1 MLNKSSTPK
10 YRLERAFLRFTT
22 PADREL
28 LKRFIGAVLVA
39 IAALQIF
46 VINLVVRRLLSKN
59 FLIAGGTLLTLFGIY
74 LAIVTF

>member
-28 LKRFIGAVLVA
+28 LKRFIGTVVVA
-39 IAALQIF
+39 SAALQIF

-59 FLIAGGTLLTLFGIY
+59 FLIAGGTFLTLFGIY

>member
-10 YRLERAFLRFTT
+10 YRFERAFLRFTT

-28 LKRFIGAVLVA
+28 LKRFIGAVVVA